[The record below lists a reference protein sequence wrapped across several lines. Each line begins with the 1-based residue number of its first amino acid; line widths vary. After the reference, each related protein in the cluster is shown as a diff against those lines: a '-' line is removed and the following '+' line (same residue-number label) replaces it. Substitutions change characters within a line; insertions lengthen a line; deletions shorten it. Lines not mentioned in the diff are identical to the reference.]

1 MSTIGQMTKLSD
13 LIPTEYDLREFKRGE
28 IYYVDL
34 EDIGYA
40 SKNVMTKTRPALI
53 IQNNI
58 GNAHSQT
65 VIIALLTTSY
75 KKDYPFQYQFKLN
88 NRDSI
93 IMFNQ
98 IMTVDKYRL
107 LEKCGGLTDQQM
119 KAAEKKLMYSLQL
132 NRLSFENLIDFNVVS
147 VVNKK
152 TKSQETTY
160 FEIELFFEHNLS
172 QLSQIA
178 LGNLQK
184 FNPIITKNTSF
195 DDLKRMLDCCKGL
208 HWLTKH
214 NEI

>member
-1 MSTIGQMTKLSD
+1 MSTIGQMTKLSE

-40 SKNVMTKTRPALI
+40 SKNVMAKTRPALI

-98 IMTVDKYRL
+98 VMTVDKYRL
-107 LEKCGGLTDQQM
+107 LEKCGELTDSQM
-119 KAAEKKLMYSLQL
+119 KSAEEKLMYSLQL

-160 FEIELFFEHNLS
+160 FEVELLFEHNLS
-172 QLSQIA
+172 QLSQIT
-178 LGNLQK
+178 LENLQK
-184 FNPIITKNTSF
+184 FNATITKSTSF
-195 DDLKRMLDCCKGL
+195 DDLKQLLDCCEGL
-208 HWLTKH
+208 HWLARY
-214 NEI
+214 NGI